1 MTTIPIHE
9 TFNTT
14 IQGEGHWAGA
24 PCDFIRLFGCPVGC
38 HFCDSLYADG
48 GKTAPRELRDIDE
61 LVAQTR
67 SPRVV
72 VSGGEPF
79 IQPHLPTLV
88 NALLNGGKQVH
99 IETSGAFW
107 QDIPAAWITVSP
119 KQHVSP
125 DYPVDYRMWMRANEV
140 KIVISTG
147 KEVEFYREFFP
158 TVKGSIYLQP
168 EWNDIDKTLPLTL
181 ELLRQNPSFFLSMQ
195 MHKIIGV
202 Q

>member
-9 TFNTT
+9 TFQQTL
-14 IQGEGHWAGA
+14 QGEGHWAGA
-24 PCDFIRLFGCPVGC
+24 PCDFIRLSGCPVKC
-38 HFCDSLYADG
+38 HFCASGYADG
-48 GKTAPRELRDIDE
+48 GKGTPRDLRDISD
-61 LVAQTR
+61 LVAELR

-79 IQPHLPTLV
+79 VHPHLPTLV
-88 NALLNGGKQVH
+88 NALMAAGKYVH
-99 IETSGAFW
+99 IESSGAFW
-107 QDIPAAWITVSP
+107 QDIPNAWITVSP
-119 KQHVSP
+119 KQHISP

-158 TVKGSIYLQP
+158 SVKGSIYLQP
-168 EWNDIDKTLPLTL
+168 EWHDIDKTLPLTL